1 MKQQIVI
8 SGVGGQGV
16 LLITGILANTCM
28 EKGLSVLTSETHGM
42 AQRGGTVISHFKT
55 GDFQS
60 PLVRP
65 GCADILLALTL
76 DNFHQHRSFVKQG
89 GVCLVNMPEDGPVEE
104 GVKAVDADRLA
115 ARDNSPSV
123 NLYMLGAFAALS
135 ELFSPEEMIH
145 RIEKRFAGKN
155 ENVIENARNAF
166 QSGYDVGRET
176 A

>member
-28 EKGLSVLTSETHGM
+28 EKGHPVLTSETHGM

-65 GCADILLALTL
+65 GCADILVALTL
-76 DNFHQHRSFVKQG
+76 DNFHQHRSFVRQG
-89 GVCLVNMPEDGPVEE
+89 GLLLVNMPDNGPVDE
-104 GVKAVDADRLA
+104 GVRAVDADRLA

-135 ELFSPEEMIH
+135 DLFSPDEMI
-145 RIEKRFAGKN
+145 RGIENRFAGKK
-155 ENVIENARNAF
+155 ENVVENARNAF
-166 QSGYDVGRET
+166 LSGYELGRDK

>member
-16 LLITGILANTCM
+16 VLITGILANTCM
-28 EKGLSVLTSETHGM
+28 EKGFPVLTSETHGM

-65 GCADILLALTL
+65 GCADILVAFTL
-76 DNFHQHRSFVKQG
+76 DNFHQHRSFVRQNG
-89 GVCLVNMPEDGPVEE
+89 LCLVNMPEGEPVGK
-104 GVKAVDADRLA
+104 GVKALDADRLA
-115 ARDNSPSV
+115 ARDNSSSV
-123 NLYMLGAFAALS
+123 NLYMLGALAALS
-135 ELFSPEEMIH
+135 ELFSTEELIH
-145 RIEKRFAGKN
+145 RIEKRFAGKR

-166 QSGYDVGRET
+166 QIGFDAGRET

>member
-16 LLITGILANTCM
+16 LLITGILAGTFM
-28 EKGLSVLTSETHGM
+28 EKGFPVLTSETHGM

-65 GCADILLALTL
+65 GCADILVAFTL
-76 DNFHQHRSFVKQG
+76 DNFHQHRSFVRQG
-89 GVCLVNMPEDGPVEE
+89 GICFVNMPEGEPVEK
-104 GVKAVDADRLA
+104 GVSAVDADRLA
-115 ARDNSPSV
+115 NLDNSPSV
-123 NLYMLGAFAALS
+123 NLYMLGALVAGSGLCGYDEVCARIEQRFQGK
-135 ELFSPEEMIH
+135 SPE
-145 RIEKRFAGKN
+145 
-155 ENVIENARNAF
+155 VIRSALDAF
-166 QSGYDVGRET
+166 RTGYEYRRER